1 MTDPGAKALLEIAAS
16 ILVFGL
22 VLGFCGPWIMEFWS
36 VHP

>member
-1 MTDPGAKALLEIAAS
+1 MNADEISAFKKVAIH

-22 VLGFCGPWIMEFWS
+22 VLGFLGPWIMEFWS

>member
-1 MTDPGAKALLEIAAS
+1 MHPVRALFEIAVS

-22 VLGFCGPWIMEFWS
+22 VLGFFGPWIMEFWS